1 MGKQLADAEAMT
13 DVEAQSVSVIVPAF
27 NAEPFIARAIRS
39 ALDQTLPPREVIV
52 VDDGSSDGTCEVV
65 KALAVRDA
73 RVRLVK
79 LSRNGGPSVAR
90 NAAFAAAQGNW
101 IAVLDA
107 DDAYVP
113 SRLQTLVA
121 VGEAF
126 GADIV
131 ADNIALYDIR
141 ARQIVSLGVSS
152 SSSTHI
158 VGRHDYVR
166 RCRGNRE
173 DVDWGLLHPMFRRTF
188 IQQHALE
195 YPQDL
200 RHGEDFVFMLWAL
213 LAGAKFVFTPEMGYL
228 YTQRWGSYSKMSSGA
243 SRTQVDFK
251 TMTAHTLLLMKDQRV
266 RADRAM
272 HRLLRRRYRA
282 LRAIDVQY
290 RMPAHLRERDFSN
303 VARLLA
309 YDARAWLVLMKTIGA
324 RASSFV
330 GARSGLRG

>member
-1 MGKQLADAEAMT
+1 MAETAAIN
-13 DVEAQSVSVIVPAF
+13 DVEAQSVSVVIPAF
-27 NAEPFIARAIRS
+27 NAEPFIARAVRS
-39 ALDQTLPPREVIV
+39 ALNQTRPPREVIV
-52 VDDGSSDGTCEVV
+52 VDDGSSDRTCEVV
-65 KALAVRDA
+65 KALAGRDA
-73 RVRLVK
+73 RIRL
-79 LSRNGGPSVAR
+79 LQLAQNGGPSVAR
-90 NAAFAAAQGNW
+90 NRAFAAAQGDW

-121 VGEAF
+121 VGETF

-131 ADNIALYDIR
+131 ADNIALYDVQ
-141 ARQIVSLGVSS
+141 ARQVVSMGVSS

-188 IQQHALE
+188 IQRHALE
-195 YPQDL
+195 YPRDL

-213 LAGAKFVFTPEMGYL
+213 LAGARFVFTPEMGYL
-228 YTQRWGSYSKMSSGA
+228 YTQRWGSYSNTSSGM

-251 TMTAHTLLLMKDQRV
+251 TMTAHTLLLMKDERV
-266 RADRAM
+266 RSDRAM
-272 HRLLRRRYRA
+272 HKLLQRRYRA

-324 RASSFV
+324 RASSLV
-330 GARSGLRG
+330 GARSGLRN